1 YRDASRAPEVAE
13 SLKIT
18 AHDCVQLGVA
28 DGLVQEPN
36 GGAHVDPDF
45 AASALLD
52 SILWALGDVQSM
64 SARKR
69 VDERYKKF
77 RQMGQVNSLWR
88 EFLSREASE
97 FGTRVART
105 VGSFRDRLPRS
116 DGDAAVASAESKT
129 D

>member
-1 YRDASRAPEVAE
+1 LRAPEVAE

-18 AHDCVQLGVA
+18 AHDCLRLGVA
-28 DGLVQEPN
+28 DALIEEPS

-45 AASALLD
+45 AATFLLD
-52 SILWALGDVQSM
+52 AVLWALGDTQSM
-64 SARKR
+64 NERKR

-88 EFLSREASE
+88 EFLSREASG

-105 VGSFRDRLPRS
+105 VGSIRERLPRS
-116 DGDAAVASAESKT
+116 DSEVSSAGADVDPT
-129 D
+129 